1 MERNMESKEISEAK
15 IAWVLCQALEEITER
30 LWLRYDKDFI
40 RMARQQEEEDIRAAE
55 KGNEINPLPLAQD
68 DF

>member
-1 MERNMESKEISEAK
+1 MESNDIPEAN
-15 IAWVLCQALEEITER
+15 IAWVLCNVLEEITER

-40 RMARQQEEEDIRAAE
+40 RLASQQEEEDIRAGE
-55 KGNEINPLPLAQD
+55 KGNEMDPDLLAQD

>member
-1 MERNMESKEISEAK
+1 MKTKDIPNAQ
-15 IAWVLCQALEEITER
+15 IAWVLCNVLEEITER

-40 RMARQQEEEDIRAAE
+40 LLAREEEEEDIRAGERESERDPDA
-55 KGNEINPLPLAQD
+55 LSQS

>member
-1 MERNMESKEISEAK
+1 MESIDIPEAL
-15 IAWVLCQALEEITER
+15 IAWVLCNVLEEITER

-40 RMARQQEEEDIRAAE
+40 RLARQQEEEDIRAGE
-55 KGNEINPLPLAQD
+55 RRNEINPDPLTKD